1 VDTPYDIYGR
11 KLRNN
16 MQKKLDERI
25 CQRIVCEASGEGK
38 MLHLA
43 AIFLFIHVFLKRCI
57 MQRTCCMN
65 KQFFL
70 DRGFGE

>member
-1 VDTPYDIYGR
+1 
-11 KLRNN
+11 
-16 MQKKLDERI
+16 
-25 CQRIVCEASGEGK
+25 
-38 MLHLA
+38 MLHLV
-43 AIFLFIHVFLKRCI
+43 AIFLFIRAFLKRCI